1 MKSRYLTTLVC
12 FLLIMTS
19 GTAQMQVNKFAVT
32 SGGKALTN
40 QVKDH
45 NGQVCAHIRITTINL
60 DDAQRKRLKFYTDA
74 TSQILQLS
82 WTVGE
87 VEFYISPEAEFL
99 RIAHP
104 DYSVLR
110 YVFKELIQPKRDY
123 EMILEYIPP
132 AVEEAPKEIESQWLV
147 ITPYPEDA
155 MVYLDGLFVAN
166 GQYQSKQAP
175 GEYTYKV
182 EAPLYHS
189 QSGTISIT
197 DKKEELTIRLK
208 PAYGYLRVESKPEQG
223 AKVMVDGQLQTDVTP
238 MTTGPLSSGEHSIQ
252 VMKEMFTPVTQK
264 VMVFDG
270 LTNTL
275 NVELKPSFAEVSIK
289 TISQANLFANGSQVG
304 SGSWK
309 GRLNPGVYSLE
320 AKLDKHHPAKQD
332 VELKAG
338 DVIEIELEPQ
348 AMLGNLDIMTTPA
361 GAQIV
366 LEGKQYGTSPQ
377 TIKNLLIGDYSIS
390 LTKDGYTTIN
400 KKVSVSE
407 GQSILINEKLTEKAV
422 TTTETKTT
430 TGRTSA
436 IEPEMVFVKGGTFT
450 MGATSEQKKYAQRNE
465 WPPHSVTLSD
475 YFIGKYEITQEQWK
489 AVMGNN
495 PSYFKGDLNCPV
507 ESVSWN
513 EVQEYITKLNQ
524 QTGKTY
530 RLPTEAEWEYAA
542 RGGSSSRGYKY
553 SGSNTLSDVAW
564 YDDNSNDET
573 HPVGTKNPN
582 ELGIYDMSG
591 NVYEWCSDWYGAYS
605 SNSQTNPQGPSEGSS
620 RVRRGGSWYDYASRC
635 RVSYRF
641 NGRAG
646 DRACY
651 LGFRLAL
658 VP

>member
-60 DDAQRKRLKFYTDA
+60 DDTQRKRLKFYTDE

-175 GEYTYKV
+175 GEFTYKV

-189 QSGTISIT
+189 KSGTINIT
-197 DKKEELTIRLK
+197 DQKEELNIRLE
-208 PAYGYLRVESKPEQG
+208 PAHGYLRVESKPEQG
-223 AKVMVDGQLQTDVTP
+223 AKVLVDGQLQTNLTP

-252 VMKEMFTPVTQK
+252 VMKEMFTPFTQK
-264 VMVFDG
+264 VMVSDG
-270 LTNTL
+270 QTNTL

-289 TISQANLFANGSQVG
+289 TISQASLFANGNQVG
-304 SGSWK
+304 TGSWK

-338 DVIEIELEPQ
+338 DVIEIELELQ

-361 GAQIV
+361 GASIV
-366 LEGKQYGTSPQ
+366 LNGKQYGTSPQ

-436 IEPEMVFVKGGTFT
+436 IEPEMVFVKGGTFR
-450 MGATSEQKKYAQRNE
+450 MGATSEQGYNVYNDEKPA
-465 WPPHSVTLSD
+465 HSVTLSD
-475 YFIGKYEITQEQWK
+475 YYIGKYEVTQAQWE

-495 PSYFKGDLNCPV
+495 PSNFKRDPNRPV
-507 ESVSWN
+507 EQVSWN
-513 EVQEYITKLNQ
+513 DVQEYITKLNQ
-524 QTGKTY
+524 LTGKTY

-605 SNSQTNPQGPSEGSS
+605 SNSQTNPQGPSEGSG
-620 RVRRGGSWYDYASRC
+620 RVGRGGGWDGGAGLC
-635 RVSYRF
+635 RVSIRY
-641 NGRAG
+641 GERAD
-646 DRACY
+646 DRSSV
-651 LGFRLAL
+651 LGFRLVL

>member
-1 MKSRYLTTLVC
+1 
-12 FLLIMTS
+12 MTS

-60 DDAQRKRLKFYTDA
+60 DDTQRKRLKFYTDA

-182 EAPLYHS
+182 EASLYHS
-189 QSGTISIT
+189 KSGTINIT
-197 DKKEELTIRLK
+197 DQKEELNIRLE
-208 PAYGYLRVESKPEQG
+208 PAHGFIRVESKPEQG
-223 AKVMVDGQLQTDVTP
+223 AKVMVDGQLQTDLTP

-252 VMKEMFTPVTQK
+252 VLKEMFTPFTQK
-264 VMVFDG
+264 VTIFDG

-289 TISQANLFANGSQVG
+289 TISQANLFANGSKVC

-436 IEPEMVFVKGGTFT
+436 IEPEMVFVKGGTFR
-450 MGATSEQKKYAQRNE
+450 MGATSEQGYNVYNDEKPA
-465 WPPHSVTLSD
+465 HSVTLSD
-475 YFIGKYEITQEQWK
+475 YYIGKYEVTQAQWE

-495 PSYFKGDLNCPV
+495 PSYFKGDPLCPV
-507 ESVSWN
+507 EQVSWN
-513 EVQEYITKLNQ
+513 DVQEYITKLNQ
-524 QTGKTY
+524 LTGKTY
-530 RLPTEAEWEYAA
+530 RLPTEAEWEYVA
-542 RGGSSSRGYKY
+542 RGGANSKGYKY
-553 SGSNTLSDVAW
+553 SGSNTLSVVAW
-564 YDDNSNDET
+564 YKGNSGNKT
-573 HPVGTKNPN
+573 HPIGSKKPN

-591 NVYEWCSDWYGAYS
+591 NVKEWCIDWYGNYS
-605 SNSQTNPQGPSEGSS
+605 WFEKTKPMGPSFGYS
-620 RVRRGGSWYDYASRC
+620 RLNRGGSWDDRTRYC
-635 RVSYRF
+635 RVSNRCSDYPGSRS
-641 NGRAG
+641 R
-646 DRACY
+646 Y

-658 VP
+658 TP

>member
-1 MKSRYLTTLVC
+1 
-12 FLLIMTS
+12 
-19 GTAQMQVNKFAVT
+19 
-32 SGGKALTN
+32 
-40 QVKDH
+40 
-45 NGQVCAHIRITTINL
+45 
-60 DDAQRKRLKFYTDA
+60 
-74 TSQILQLS
+74 
-82 WTVGE
+82 
-87 VEFYISPEAEFL
+87 
-99 RIAHP
+99 
-104 DYSVLR
+104 
-110 YVFKELIQPKRDY
+110 
-123 EMILEYIPP
+123 
-132 AVEEAPKEIESQWLV
+132 
-147 ITPYPEDA
+147 

-182 EAPLYHS
+182 EASLYHS
-189 QSGTISIT
+189 KSGTINIT
-197 DKKEELTIRLK
+197 DQKEELNIRLE
-208 PAYGYLRVESKPEQG
+208 PAHGYLRVESKPEQG
-223 AKVMVDGQLQTDVTP
+223 AKVLVDGQLQTNLTP

-252 VMKEMFTPVTQK
+252 VMKEMFTPFTQK
-264 VMVFDG
+264 VMVSDG
-270 LTNTL
+270 QTNTL

-289 TISQANLFANGSQVG
+289 TISQASLFANGNQVG
-304 SGSWK
+304 TGSWK

-338 DVIEIELEPQ
+338 DVIEIELELQ

-361 GAQIV
+361 GASIV
-366 LEGKQYGTSPQ
+366 LNGKQYGTSPQ

-436 IEPEMVFVKGGTFT
+436 IEPEMVFVKGGTFR
-450 MGATSEQKKYAQRNE
+450 MGATSEQGYNVYNDEKPA
-465 WPPHSVTLSD
+465 HSVTLSD
-475 YFIGKYEITQEQWK
+475 YYIGKYEVTQAQWE

-495 PSYFKGDLNCPV
+495 PSNFKRDPNRPV
-507 ESVSWN
+507 EQVSWN
-513 EVQEYITKLNQ
+513 DVQEYITKLNQ
-524 QTGKTY
+524 LTGKTY

-605 SNSQTNPQGPSEGSS
+605 SNSQTNPQGPSEGSG
-620 RVRRGGSWYDYASRC
+620 RVGRGGGWDGGAGLC
-635 RVSYRF
+635 RVSIRY
-641 NGRAG
+641 GERAD
-646 DRACY
+646 DRSSV
-651 LGFRLAL
+651 LGFRLVL

>member
-1 MKSRYLTTLVC
+1 
-12 FLLIMTS
+12 MTS

-60 DDAQRKRLKFYTDA
+60 DDTQRKRLKFYTDE

-175 GEYTYKV
+175 GEFTYKV

-189 QSGTISIT
+189 KSGTINIT
-197 DKKEELTIRLK
+197 DQKEELNIRLE
-208 PAYGYLRVESKPEQG
+208 PAHGYLRVESKPEQG
-223 AKVMVDGQLQTDVTP
+223 AKVLVDGQLQTNLTP

-252 VMKEMFTPVTQK
+252 VMKEMFTPFTQK
-264 VMVFDG
+264 VMVSDG
-270 LTNTL
+270 QTNTL

-289 TISQANLFANGSQVG
+289 TISQASLFANGNQVG
-304 SGSWK
+304 TGSWK

-338 DVIEIELEPQ
+338 DVIEIELELQ

-361 GAQIV
+361 GASIV
-366 LEGKQYGTSPQ
+366 LNGKQYGTSPQ

-436 IEPEMVFVKGGTFT
+436 IEPEMVFVKGGTFR
-450 MGATSEQKKYAQRNE
+450 MGATSEQGYNVYNDEKPA
-465 WPPHSVTLSD
+465 HSVTLSD
-475 YFIGKYEITQEQWK
+475 YYIGKYEVTQAQWE

-495 PSYFKGDLNCPV
+495 PSNFKRDPNRPV
-507 ESVSWN
+507 EQVSWN
-513 EVQEYITKLNQ
+513 DVQEYITKLNQ
-524 QTGKTY
+524 LTGKTY

-605 SNSQTNPQGPSEGSS
+605 SNSQTNPQGPSEGSG
-620 RVRRGGSWYDYASRC
+620 RVGRGGGWDGGAGLC
-635 RVSYRF
+635 RVSIRY
-641 NGRAG
+641 GERAD
-646 DRACY
+646 DRSSV
-651 LGFRLAL
+651 LGFRLVL

>member
-1 MKSRYLTTLVC
+1 
-12 FLLIMTS
+12 
-19 GTAQMQVNKFAVT
+19 
-32 SGGKALTN
+32 
-40 QVKDH
+40 
-45 NGQVCAHIRITTINL
+45 
-60 DDAQRKRLKFYTDA
+60 
-74 TSQILQLS
+74 
-82 WTVGE
+82 

-182 EAPLYHS
+182 EASLYHS
-189 QSGTISIT
+189 KSGTINIT
-197 DKKEELTIRLK
+197 DQKEELNIRLK
-208 PAYGYLRVESKPEQG
+208 PAHGFIRVESTPEQG
-223 AKVMVDGQLQTDVTP
+223 AKVMVDGQLQTDLTP
-238 MTTGPLSSGEHSIQ
+238 MTTGPLASGEHSVQ
-252 VMKEMFTPVTQK
+252 VLKEMFTPYTQK
-264 VMVFDG
+264 VMVSDG
-270 LTNTL
+270 STNTL
-275 NVELKPSFAEVSIK
+275 NVELKPSFAEVSLN
-289 TISQANLFANGSQVG
+289 TISQANLFANGNQVG
-304 SGSWK
+304 TGSWK

-436 IEPEMVFVKGGTFT
+436 IEPEMVFVKGGTFR
-450 MGATSEQKKYAQRNE
+450 MGATSEQGYNVYNDEKPA
-465 WPPHSVTLSD
+465 HSVTLSD
-475 YFIGKYEITQEQWK
+475 YYIGKYEVTQAQWE

-495 PSYFKGDLNCPV
+495 PSNFKRDPNRPV
-507 ESVSWN
+507 EQVSWN
-513 EVQEYITKLNQ
+513 DVQEFITKLNQ
-524 QTGKTY
+524 LTGKTY

-605 SNSQTNPQGPSEGSS
+605 SNSQTNPQGPSEGSR
-620 RVRRGGSWYDYASRC
+620 RVGRGGGWCYIAKIC
-635 RVSYRF
+635 RVSNRD
-641 NGRAG
+641 AG
-646 DRACY
+646 LADIRSY
-651 LGFRLAL
+651 FLGFRLVL
-658 VP
+658 FP

>member
-1 MKSRYLTTLVC
+1 M
-12 FLLIMTS
+12 
-19 GTAQMQVNKFAVT
+19 
-32 SGGKALTN
+32 
-40 QVKDH
+40 
-45 NGQVCAHIRITTINL
+45 
-60 DDAQRKRLKFYTDA
+60 
-74 TSQILQLS
+74 
-82 WTVGE
+82 
-87 VEFYISPEAEFL
+87 EFYISPEAEFL

-175 GEYTYKV
+175 GEFTYKV

-189 QSGTISIT
+189 KSGTINIT
-197 DKKEELTIRLK
+197 DQKEELNIRLE
-208 PAYGYLRVESKPEQG
+208 PAHGYLRVESKPEQG
-223 AKVMVDGQLQTDVTP
+223 AKVLVDGQLQTNLTP

-252 VMKEMFTPVTQK
+252 VMKEMFTPFTQK
-264 VMVFDG
+264 VMVSDG
-270 LTNTL
+270 QTNTL

-289 TISQANLFANGSQVG
+289 TISQASLFANGNQVG
-304 SGSWK
+304 TGSWK

-338 DVIEIELEPQ
+338 DVIEIELELQ

-361 GAQIV
+361 GASIV
-366 LEGKQYGTSPQ
+366 LNGKQYGTSPQ

-436 IEPEMVFVKGGTFT
+436 IEPEMVFVKGGTFR
-450 MGATSEQKKYAQRNE
+450 MGATSEQGYNVYNDEKPA
-465 WPPHSVTLSD
+465 HSVTLSD
-475 YFIGKYEITQEQWK
+475 YYIGKYEVTQAQWE

-495 PSYFKGDLNCPV
+495 PSNFKRDPNRPV
-507 ESVSWN
+507 EQVSWN
-513 EVQEYITKLNQ
+513 DVQEYITKLNQ
-524 QTGKTY
+524 LTGKTY

-605 SNSQTNPQGPSEGSS
+605 SNSQTNPQGPSEGSG
-620 RVRRGGSWYDYASRC
+620 RVGRGGGWDGGAGLC
-635 RVSYRF
+635 RVSIRY
-641 NGRAG
+641 GERAD
-646 DRACY
+646 DRSSV
-651 LGFRLAL
+651 LGFRLVL

>member
-60 DDAQRKRLKFYTDA
+60 DDTQRKRLKFYTDA

-87 VEFYISPEAEFL
+87 VEFYISPEAEFI

-132 AVEEAPKEIESQWLV
+132 AVEEAPEEIESQWLV

-155 MVYLDGLFVAN
+155 MVYLDGLYVAN

-182 EAPLYHS
+182 EALLYYS

-197 DKKEELTIRLK
+197 DQKEELNIRLE
-208 PAYGYLRVESKPEQG
+208 PAHGFIRVESKPEQG
-223 AKVMVDGQLQTDVTP
+223 AKVVVDGQLQTDVTP

-252 VMKEMFTPVTQK
+252 VLKEMFTPFTQK
-264 VMVFDG
+264 VMVSDG

-320 AKLDKHHPAKQD
+320 AKLDKHHPAKKD

-377 TIKNLLIGDYSIS
+377 TIKNLLIGDYTIS

-407 GQSILINEKLTEKAV
+407 GQSMLINEKLTEKIV
-422 TTTETKTT
+422 TTTETRTT
-430 TGRTSA
+430 TSRTSA
-436 IEPEMVFVKGGTFT
+436 FEPEMVFVKGGTFT
-450 MGATSEQKKYAQRNE
+450 MGATSEQGSEAESDEKPA
-465 WPPHSVTLSD
+465 HSVTLPD
-475 YFIGKYEITQEQWK
+475 YYIGKYEVTQAQWE
-489 AVMGNN
+489 AVMGNK
-495 PSYFKGDLNCPV
+495 PSYHKGDPNRPV
-507 ESVSWN
+507 DGVSWDD
-513 EVQEYITKLNQ
+513 VQEYITKLNQ
-524 QTGKTY
+524 RTGKSY

-605 SNSQTNPQGPSEGSS
+605 SNSQTNPQGPSEGSY
-620 RVRRGGSWYDYASRC
+620 RVFRGGGWSSYAGRC
-635 RVSYRF
+635 RVSFRDR
-641 NGRAG
+641 GRAG
-646 DRACY
+646 IRDGY
-651 LGFRLAL
+651 LGFRLVL